1 MSQVAPFSVCLRP
14 SDWLLPGL
22 SVIFGVCFFF
32 FCVLYY
38 IVKGILAET
47 LVFGVRGEWD
57 SRLFTLGG
65 ESIFRTSDY
74 FPSTP
79 MYRKTKLRPQ
89 SRVLMKSTKKELKFS
104 EGNLLKEI
112 NNKLRTYFSNYG
124 VLSSTFCLSLPLFI
138 K

>member
-1 MSQVAPFSVCLRP
+1 MFTSF
-14 SDWLLPGL
+14 GL
-22 SVIFGVCFFF
+22 ASPRTLGYFGFFFF

-89 SRVLMKSTKKELKFS
+89 SRVLMKSTKR
-104 EGNLLKEI
+104 N
-112 NNKLRTYFSNYG
+112 
-124 VLSSTFCLSLPLFI
+124 LSSVRGIF
-138 K
+138 

>member
-1 MSQVAPFSVCLRP
+1 MAPALRICSCILRIAICHKLHHSLYVYVLRTGFSQDSRLFWV
-14 SDWLLPGL
+14 
-22 SVIFGVCFFF
+22 FFF

-89 SRVLMKSTKKELKFS
+89 SRVLMKSTKR
-104 EGNLLKEI
+104 N
-112 NNKLRTYFSNYG
+112 
-124 VLSSTFCLSLPLFI
+124 LSSVRGIF
-138 K
+138 

>member
-14 SDWLLPGL
+14 LDWLLPGL
-22 SVIFGVCFFF
+22 SVIFGV